1 MKANLNNFAFNIN
14 IRFFNDTS
22 AQQQNDLPKMR
33 KLYFGNSNEK
43 NVCDEESRDIRDF
56 EISIRCTASI
66 GKDLED
72 TSSDRIPLT
81 EEIDSIQSDLAEYQE
96 AGLDYLVI
104 TRAGD
109 STEQVVES
117 VSKFTSEIVVDFL

>member
-1 MKANLNNFAFNIN
+1 MQANLNNFAFNIN

-22 AQQQNDLPKMR
+22 AQQQNNLRKMR

-43 NVCDEESRDIRDF
+43 NMCDEESRDIRDF
-56 EISIRCTASI
+56 EISLRYTASI
-66 GKDLED
+66 RKDLED
-72 TSSDRIPLT
+72 TYGDRIPLT

-104 TRAGD
+104 SMVGD

-117 VSKFTSEIVVDFL
+117 VSKFSSDIVADFL

>member
-1 MKANLNNFAFNIN
+1 M
-14 IRFFNDTS
+14 
-22 AQQQNDLPKMR
+22 
-33 KLYFGNSNEK
+33 
-43 NVCDEESRDIRDF
+43 CDEESRDIRDF
-56 EISIRCTASI
+56 EISLRYTASI

-72 TSSDRIPLT
+72 TYGDRIPLT

-104 TRAGD
+104 PMVGD

-117 VSKFTSEIVVDFL
+117 VSKFTSDIVADFL

>member
-43 NVCDEESRDIRDF
+43 NVCDEESRDIRDL
-56 EISIRCTASI
+56 EISLRCAASI

-104 TRAGD
+104 SMAGD

-117 VSKFTSEIVVDFL
+117 VSKFTSEIVADFL